1 MSTPPTSP
9 PPEATALMQG
19 VQQAAEGTPYVVTP
33 TAEGFDVSL
42 DVVDAQWF
50 GLFNKAGLRKVF
62 VHHVTVPSPGVYT
75 ITDDARSVEW
85 VAGTPRVAA
94 TAERQYGRV
103 KEIGAQKVW
112 AFDEHG
118 RFGVQADFRFGS
130 EEGRDLVTGVAQQL
144 GLELRR
150 GGAERIGLWAAGLV
164 GVGAVVGL
172 LLTVVLALTGYFG

>member
-1 MSTPPTSP
+1 MTTP
-9 PPEATALMQG
+9 PPEVTALMQG
-19 VQQAAEGTPYVVTP
+19 VERAAEGTPYVVMP
-33 TAEGFDVSL
+33 TAQGFDVSL

-50 GLFNKAGLRKVF
+50 GLFNKAGLSKVY
-62 VHHVTVPSPGVYT
+62 VHHVAVPAPGTYT

-103 KEIGAQKVW
+103 KELGAQKVW
-112 AFDEHG
+112 AFDEQG

-150 GGAERIGLWAAGLV
+150 GGAERVGLWAAGLV

-172 LLTVVLALTGYFG
+172 VLAVVLALTGYFG